1 MTTRRL
7 ANGERF
13 SMMTR
18 LAVESELVQPARQ
31 LVGGYM
37 SEVGERIG
45 PLSWWGTPSQ
55 HDAKDAP
62 VALVA
67 LDFDAAAVGF
77 DGPGD
82 NGQAEPGA
90 ARLSRANIVHAIET
104 LEDPLAMRSGNAG
117 SRVAHVD
124 RDAAG
129 LGPGRTLP
137 RPRMR
142 GGRRSARPRG
152 LHAGPSPPSFRPRR
166 PARASCAARYG
177 RVDGC
182 ASDMNVRNSSVGA
195 GREHGDDHADATHIV
210 DEEVRM
216 RRHTAIVIIG
226 FMVLAA
232 GRSPVQAES
241 GSIDARREL
250 ARALV
255 GAWLP

>member
-1 MTTRRL
+1 
-7 ANGERF
+7 A
-13 SMMTR
+13 
-18 LAVESELVQPARQ
+18 
-31 LVGGYM
+31 
-37 SEVGERIG
+37 
-45 PLSWWGTPSQ
+45 
-55 HDAKDAP
+55 
-62 VALVA
+62 
-67 LDFDAAAVGF
+67 
-77 DGPGD
+77 
-82 NGQAEPGA
+82 
-90 ARLSRANIVHAIET
+90 HA
-104 LEDPLAMRSGNAG
+104 
-117 SRVAHVD
+117 D

-152 LHAGPSPPSFRPRR
+152 LTQGLRHLLFVLDGQ
-166 PARASCAARYG
+166 PAHRAKPDMGASMA
-177 RVDGC
+177 C

-195 GREHGDDHADATHIV
+195 GRAHGDDHADATHIG

-255 GAWLP
+255 GAWLPLESGLAVSAREGTPLSAKY